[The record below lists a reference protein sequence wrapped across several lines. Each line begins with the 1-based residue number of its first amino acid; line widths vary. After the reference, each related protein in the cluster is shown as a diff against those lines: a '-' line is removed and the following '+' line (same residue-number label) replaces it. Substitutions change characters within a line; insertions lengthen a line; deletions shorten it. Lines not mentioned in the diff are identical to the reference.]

1 MTREDR
7 LEAGGRSGRAAPCGR
22 RAAFYV
28 LIAFEFFYM
37 ASPFAAYFYGVYGPG
52 LDWLEGSETTSWLI
66 RFFLPHVVEETTSW
80 PVDVHEWVGRVL
92 FLGGLAGFAIGAV
105 QIYGAKL
112 RGRGAVTGGLYR
124 HIRHPQYL
132 ALIVASIGMMLLWPR
147 YLVVV
152 ATVTVIFV
160 YIALARAE
168 ERLCLARFPGYAG
181 YAARTG
187 MFLPPRL
194 SLRTRRRPA
203 GEGRTARVAVWGL
216 AYSAV
221 LGFALLAASG
231 IRAHAIDS
239 LYLHEAPEGVYLSVV
254 RIADEDLA
262 VVARIARAA
271 RRPRRPRFREAR
283 NSSPTSCR
291 TGMYVSEIPMVLPPG
306 ARVSGTA
313 FRPTGDQARYKIVF
327 TEAVFGDAGG
337 HSGRDIIRRA
347 VNKTPLAE
355 IHVDL
360 GAPEGHRDLPRHRQ
374 GPSTATGRCRSS
386 EGKAMR
392 INPPTLFW
400 ILVTAIL
407 AAGFLSTADATG
419 RALAAVVRRRAV
431 RAGCR
436 HFGRRKEPV
445 PADRHQCLHL
455 RGARRDGHRRAL
467 RHQPEPDV
475 SRPGAGRGGGRPGL
489 GDAVRAHPG
498 RGPSRPS
505 CGSGTSPMKKPR
517 CAANSATATRP
528 IADGSRAGSAGAP
541 RDR

>member
-1 MTREDR
+1 MTRENDSSR
-7 LEAGGRSGRAAPCGR
+7 GAIGARRALWAS
-22 RAAFYV
+22 AAFYV

-194 SLRTRRRPA
+194 SLALPPPGSSRA
-203 GEGRTARVAVWGL
+203 ARVAVWGL
-216 AYSAV
+216 AYSAA

-271 RRPRRPRFREAR
+271 PAAEAAV
-283 NSSPTSCR
+283 SGSTQLLAYVLP

-306 ARVSGTA
+306 ESFGHRVPA
-313 FRPTGDQARYKIVF
+313 DRHQARYKIVF

-360 GAPEGHRDLPRHRQ
+360 GARKV
-374 GPSTATGRCRSS
+374 TATF
-386 EGKAMR
+386 
-392 INPPTLFW
+392 PPPARPFYGNRQ
-400 ILVTAIL
+400 V
-407 AAGFLSTADATG
+407 
-419 RALAAVVRRRAV
+419 
-431 RAGCR
+431 
-436 HFGRRKEPV
+436 PV
-445 PADRHQCLHL
+445 F
-455 RGARRDGHRRAL
+455 
-467 RHQPEPDV
+467 
-475 SRPGAGRGGGRPGL
+475 
-489 GDAVRAHPG
+489 
-498 RGPSRPS
+498 
-505 CGSGTSPMKKPR
+505 
-517 CAANSATATRP
+517 
-528 IADGSRAGSAGAP
+528 
-541 RDR
+541 